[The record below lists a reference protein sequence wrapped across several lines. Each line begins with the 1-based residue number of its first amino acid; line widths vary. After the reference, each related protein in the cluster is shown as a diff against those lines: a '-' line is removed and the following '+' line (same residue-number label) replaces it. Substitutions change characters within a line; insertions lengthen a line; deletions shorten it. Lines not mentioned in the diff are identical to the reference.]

1 MTNYIEVG
9 NGHIAHLGN
18 IGQSNQIAAAFGIK
32 VMLFSLLLTVKYQS
46 ASKHSQRSQTVSID
60 YKPSTTS
67 YYRYAS
73 LFPIQ
78 IAKIQLT
85 IPVKYRFHIIQL

>member
-1 MTNYIEVG
+1 MFEQIHFKSYTNSSHSLTVWQITREVG

-32 VMLFSLLLTVKYQS
+32 VMLYSLLLTVKYQS

-60 YKPSTTS
+60 
-67 YYRYAS
+67 
-73 LFPIQ
+73 LF
-78 IAKIQLT
+78 
-85 IPVKYRFHIIQL
+85 

>member
-1 MTNYIEVG
+1 MTNYLREVG

-60 YKPSTTS
+60 
-67 YYRYAS
+67 
-73 LFPIQ
+73 LF
-78 IAKIQLT
+78 
-85 IPVKYRFHIIQL
+85 

>member
-1 MTNYIEVG
+1 MFEQIHFKSDTNSSHSLTVWQITREVG

-60 YKPSTTS
+60 
-67 YYRYAS
+67 
-73 LFPIQ
+73 LF
-78 IAKIQLT
+78 
-85 IPVKYRFHIIQL
+85 

>member
-1 MTNYIEVG
+1 MFEQIHFKSYTNSSHSLTVRQITREVG

-60 YKPSTTS
+60 
-67 YYRYAS
+67 
-73 LFPIQ
+73 LF
-78 IAKIQLT
+78 
-85 IPVKYRFHIIQL
+85 

>member
-1 MTNYIEVG
+1 MNKCSSSHTDSSHSLTVWQITREVG

-60 YKPSTTS
+60 
-67 YYRYAS
+67 
-73 LFPIQ
+73 LF
-78 IAKIQLT
+78 
-85 IPVKYRFHIIQL
+85 

>member
-1 MTNYIEVG
+1 MFEQIHFKSYTNPSHSLTVWQITREVG

-60 YKPSTTS
+60 
-67 YYRYAS
+67 
-73 LFPIQ
+73 LF
-78 IAKIQLT
+78 
-85 IPVKYRFHIIQL
+85 